1 MEARDTVPHKEQGN
15 PPACGTMKHLRSLA
29 QHFGGGCGSKNKFTH
44 LSFTYNNDTKVLGG
58 LCFFP
63 SSFCLLVSAMKKKK
77 EDEIK
82 T

>member
-44 LSFTYNNDTKVLGG
+44 LSFTYNNDTSVLGG

-63 SSFCLLVSAMKKKK
+63 SSFCLFVLPCPLKKNWRVK
-77 EDEIK
+77 
-82 T
+82 